1 MNRMLAF
8 AAWSTLPSLGLL
20 VLAAATTHA
29 GPSHEAA
36 TQPHPLRVADPAGL
50 KGRAVTA
57 TLGSVQIAGYL
68 SKPEGTGPFPG
79 VIMIHEWWGLNT
91 QVKQQADALSNE
103 GFAVF
108 APDLYNGNVATDPK
122 TAEKYMSEL
131 DQANALTTMKASHQW
146 LRSKA
151 FTKGRKVGSVG
162 WCMGGGL
169 SLRLGLNA
177 PIDAVVVYYGMVET
191 DPAALKKLKGPVLG
205 IFANRDGW
213 ITPALVNDFET
224 ALKATPV
231 KHEIHRYDADHAFAN
246 PSNPNYRSEMAA
258 DAWSK
263 TVAFF
268 RANLN
273 K

>member
-1 MNRMLAF
+1 MNSTREPAVWSMATSIGIF
-8 AAWSTLPSLGLL
+8 AW
-20 VLAAATTHA
+20 VAATAHA
-29 GPSHEAA
+29 GPGHDAA

-50 KGRAVTA
+50 KGQAVTA
-57 TLGSVQIAGYL
+57 TLGDVKLAGYL
-68 SKPEGTGPFPG
+68 SKPDGNGPFPA
-79 VIMIHEWWGLNT
+79 VIMLHEWWGLNT
-91 QVKQQADALSNE
+91 HIKQQADTLAKE

-108 APDLYNGNVATDPK
+108 APDLYDGKVATDPK
-122 TAEKYMSEL
+122 TAGQYMNEL
-131 DQANALTTMKASHQW
+131 AQSRALTTMKASYQW
-146 LRSKA
+146 LRSRA
-151 FTKGRKVGSVG
+151 FTKGRKFGSVG

-169 SLRLGLNA
+169 SLQLGLNA
-177 PIDAVVVYYGMVET
+177 PIDAVVIYDGMVEK
-191 DPAALKKLKGPVLG
+191 DPAVLKALKGPVLG

-213 ITPALVNDFET
+213 ITPALVTDFES